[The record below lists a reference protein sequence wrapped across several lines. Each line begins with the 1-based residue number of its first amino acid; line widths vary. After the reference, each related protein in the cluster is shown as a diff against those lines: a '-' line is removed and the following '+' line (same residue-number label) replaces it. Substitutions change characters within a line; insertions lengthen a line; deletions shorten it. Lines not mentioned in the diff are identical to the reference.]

1 MKDIYSPLEID
12 EEWDNLAPVADGTA
26 VVANPSTDVA
36 YNPPL
41 PELPGGDTSKE
52 DEVKRPGT
60 NFISA
65 GEVTYDQTAPNPAYD
80 AAEALIDQP
89 ASNTDTF
96 NIADTSSSNS
106 LDTSGLVKITPDEP
120 TSGET
125 TPETPSTDTPHEMI
139 PVNVNVMGG
148 EAAAANPEL
157 KPDPSEIIEDA
168 SESKSLETTNEPTI
182 AGNVYQPVDV
192 PAVDDTPKNMD
203 SEKGDSVTPADSTDM
218 IVPSGNGQAD
228 KADKIDL
235 TQPKAEDQMPDGR
248 EPAPIVEDKAKKPSS
263 TDASIHRLF
272 PDVEPEKTDDLAGD
286 KLDSILNDWED
297 SKRKI
302 QNRLEEFR
310 DRYLKD
316 ITNLEGDRSDLDA
329 QIAKKQQEQADIV
342 AKLKELDVL

>member
-12 EEWDNLAPVADGTA
+12 EEWDNLAPVAEGTA

-36 YNPPL
+36 YDPPL

-52 DEVKRPGT
+52 DEFKPPGT

-106 LDTSGLVKITPDEP
+106 LDTSGLVKITPGEP
-120 TSGET
+120 
-125 TPETPSTDTPHEMI
+125 TPETPTDGTPHTII
-139 PVNVNVMGG
+139 PVNFNAMGG
-148 EAAAANPEL
+148 EPAAANPEL

-168 SESKSLETTNEPTI
+168 SESTSLETTNEPTI
-182 AGNVYQPVDV
+182 AGNVYQPVDE
-192 PAVDDTPKNMD
+192 PAVDDTPKSMD
-203 SEKGDSVTPADSTDM
+203 SEKEDSVTPADSTDM

-235 TQPKAEDQMPDGR
+235 AQPKAEDQMPDGR

-272 PDVEPEKTDDLAGD
+272 PDNEPEKTDDLADD

-302 QNRLEEFR
+302 QKRLEEFR